1 MNNKIE
7 IPGKNNFENETVNNL
22 SDKVK
27 DTLHSKEGSDMFK
40 KEDIEDFKQNIDSLV
55 KKIKSATED
64 ELPELKKSL
73 LKVLNSDGTSPLF
86 SDQPLKNTAKTLKNY
101 AKKEIDEVCSTSD
114 AYISDHPWKA
124 VTIAGVVGLCIGAA
138 ILR

>member
-7 IPGKNNFENETVNNL
+7 IPGKNNFENDTVNNL

-86 SDQPLKNTAKTLKNY
+86 SDQPIKNTAKTLKNY
-101 AKKEIDEVCSTSD
+101 AKKEIDEVCNTGD
-114 AYISDHPWKA
+114 AYIADHPWKA

-138 ILR
+138 IIR